1 MNQISRPDVVARARD
16 VAPIIAAEAD
26 AIERAGRL
34 TAPVLDALHEA
45 RLSRMLLPRAFGGDE
60 VHPVEYARA
69 VEEISRHDGSTGWCV
84 FVGCSSSLLAAFM
97 EPASAREIFVDPR
110 ASVAWGPPGPPIAT
124 AVSGGYR
131 VSGTWHFA
139 SGCRHATWMGAH
151 CQVREPDGTLRPHPS
166 GRPLIR
172 SLLFPADRARII
184 DDWNVIGL
192 RGTASSSYVVEDLF
206 VPEEFSA
213 TREDMRAVRT
223 PGKLYCFSQMGLYS
237 VGCASVA
244 LGIARAMLD
253 EFVAVASSKTPR
265 GIVPL
270 AQNPVVHLQLA
281 QTEARLAAA
290 RAFLAEALNE
300 AWTIADPSEPLG
312 LAPRARVRLAAIHA
326 LQVAAEVGDY
336 AYKAAGTDGIFIG
349 SALERRFRD
358 LHTVSQQIQARLA
371 NFEPIGQVLLGGEP
385 IGPIL

>member
-16 VAPIIAAEAD
+16 VAPVIAAEAD

-45 RLSRMLLPRAFGGDE
+45 RLFRMLLPRAFGGDE

-69 VEEISRHDGSTGWCV
+69 VEEISRQDGSTGWCV

-97 EPASAREIFVDPR
+97 EPASAREIFADPR
-110 ASVAWGPPGPPIAT
+110 ASVAWGPPGKPIAI
-124 AVSGGYR
+124 AVPGGYR
-131 VSGTWHFA
+131 VSGVWPFA

-151 CQVREPDGTLRPHPS
+151 CQVREPDGSLRLHPS

-184 DDWNVIGL
+184 DDWNVMGL
-192 RGTASSSYVVEDLF
+192 RGTASSSYVIEDVF

-223 PGKLYCFSQMGLYS
+223 PGKLYSFSQMGLYS
-237 VGCASVA
+237 VGCAAVA

-281 QTEARLAAA
+281 QTEARLAAS
-290 RAFLAEALNE
+290 RAFLAEALGE
-300 AWTIADPSEPLG
+300 AWTIADPAEPLG
-312 LAPRARVRLAAIHA
+312 LVPRARVRLAAIHA
-326 LQVAAEVGDY
+326 LQTAAEVGDY
-336 AYKAAGTDGIFIG
+336 AYKAAGTDGIFVG
-349 SALERRFRD
+349 APLERRFRD

-371 NFEPIGQVLLGGEP
+371 NFEPVGKVLLGQEP
-385 IGPIL
+385 DGVIL